1 MKLIKIFMLVFFSSV
16 SLTFAQTKW
25 DFDKSHTTIG
35 FSVTHLIIA
44 EVDGNF
50 KSFNGSVTTND
61 NNFENAQVK
70 FSADVNSIN
79 TQNDKRDRHLKSDDF
94 FNAKKF
100 PQVTFKSKSFNK
112 VDDKNYKMVGNL
124 TIRGITKEITLDV
137 KLNGIIKDPWGN
149 TRAGFKITGEINRFD
164 YGLKWNKLM
173 EAGGAVVS
181 KTVDIVI
188 NAELKKQA

>member
-1 MKLIKIFMLVFFSSV
+1 MLVFFSSV